1 MVARMKKNS
10 PNIVSLYRH
19 KTLLA
24 LLQAFGGKLSNIDLQ
39 KLLFLF
45 TQQCQQDKS
54 YHFVPF
60 RYGCFSFQSY
70 ADRRKF
76 VERGIISDNPDTW
89 HLTADTV
96 HDFVDQLS
104 PGDKGELILFRERY
118 ANLRGDTLLKE
129 VYTRFPYYA
138 TRSEIAGRI
147 LSDEELQAVSRHRPS
162 QRAARFF
169 TIGYEGKGFERYL
182 NQLIENNVKLLCDVR
197 KNPLSRKY
205 GFSKRVLSET
215 LQSLG
220 IAYVHLPALGIVSDK
235 RRKLS
240 TPNDYSRLFDEYEAT
255 TLRDNEAALQQLFEL
270 MRTHKRVA
278 ITCFEAEECMCH
290 RGRVAK
296 ALQALPEWQFKVQH
310 L

>member
-1 MVARMKKNS
+1 MKKRTQ
-10 PNIVSLYRH
+10 PISLYRH

-24 LLQAFGGKLSNIDLQ
+24 LLQVFGGKLSNIDLQ

-54 YHFVPF
+54 YDFVPF

-76 VERGIISDNPDTW
+76 VERGIISDNPDAW
-89 HLTADTV
+89 HLADDKMHNFIEELTT
-96 HDFVDQLS
+96 
-104 PGDKGELILFRERY
+104 GDNAKLKLFRERY
-118 ANLRGDTLLKE
+118 AELRGDALLKE

-138 TRSEIAGRI
+138 TRSEIAERI
-147 LSDEELQAVSRHRPS
+147 LSDEELQAVAGLRPS

-169 TIGYEGKGFERYL
+169 TIGYEGKSFEQYL
-182 NQLIENNVKLLCDVR
+182 NQLIQNNVKLLCDVR

-235 RRKLS
+235 RRTLA
-240 TPNDYSRLFDEYEAT
+240 TQNDYFRLFDEYEAT
-255 TLRDNEAALQQLFEL
+255 TLQENEAALQQLFEL
-270 MRTHKRVA
+270 TKTHKRVA

-296 ALQALPEWQFKVQH
+296 ALQALPEWQFKVEH

>member
-1 MVARMKKNS
+1 MKKNTS
-10 PNIVSLYRH
+10 TTVSLYRH

-24 LLQAFGGKLSNIDLQ
+24 LLQVFGGKLSNIDLQ

-54 YHFVPF
+54 YDFVPF

-76 VERGIISDNPDTW
+76 VERGIISDNPDAW
-89 HLTADTV
+89 HLMADNAHNFLDELT
-96 HDFVDQLS
+96 
-104 PGDKGELILFRERY
+104 PGDKGKLVLFQERY
-118 ANLRGDTLLKE
+118 VDLRGDALLKE

-147 LSDEELQAVSRHRPS
+147 LSDEQLQAVAHVLPTQSGH
-162 QRAARFF
+162 RFF
-169 TIGYEGKGFERYL
+169 TIGYEGKSFEQYL
-182 NQLIENNVKLLCDVR
+182 NQLIQNNVKLLCDVR

-205 GFSKRVLSET
+205 GFSKSTLSET
-215 LQSLG
+215 LQRLG
-220 IAYVHLPALGIVSDK
+220 IVYIHLPALGIVSDK
-235 RRKLS
+235 RRTLA
-240 TPNDYSRLFDEYEAT
+240 TPDDYFRLFDEYEAT
-255 TLRDNEAALQQLFEL
+255 TLQENESALEQLIEL
-270 MRTHKRVA
+270 VKTHKRIA

-296 ALQALPEWQFKVQH
+296 ALQALPEWQYKVEH